1 MVFCGGNSTRL
12 MLSLFLLAVSLAAAQ
27 AESSAQAE
35 SAARPRSAAQAQST
49 TQAPATPAPSTNAPS
64 TNAPTAAT
72 PAAAAASI
80 TQPTFPSPYDRNALT
95 EEYRIAPG
103 DVLQVFVWREPD
115 LSREIRVRTDG
126 LVTVPLLGDLSAVNK
141 TPKNFATELAQSLG
155 KFITSPNV
163 TVTVS
168 YSSTQRFF
176 ILGQVTKAGEFPLL
190 GRTTLLQAL
199 ALAGGF
205 QEYAKTEEV
214 KVVRQEITI
223 VDGRA
228 RSREIVLPVN
238 YKALAQGQNLHQN
251 FLVKPGDVIVV
262 P

>member
-1 MVFCGGNSTRL
+1 M
-12 MLSLFLLAVSLAAAQ
+12 AAG
-27 AESSAQAE
+27 QAE
-35 SAARPRSAAQAQST
+35 SATQAASAAS
-49 TQAPATPAPSTNAPS
+49 QAPAAPATSATAPAVSTAQ
-64 TNAPTAAT
+64 
-72 PAAAAASI
+72 PA
-80 TQPTFPSPYDRNALT
+80 FPSPYDRNALA

-141 TPKNFATELAQSLG
+141 TPKGLAAELAQLLG
-155 KFITSPNV
+155 KFITAPNV
-163 TVTVS
+163 TVTVT

-176 ILGQVTKAGEFPLL
+176 VLGLVAKPGEFPLL

-205 QEYAKTEEV
+205 QEYAKTEDV
-214 KVVRQEITI
+214 KVIRQEVTQ
-223 VDGRA
+223 VGGQA
-228 RSREIVLPVN
+228 RSREVVLPVN

>member
-1 MVFCGGNSTRL
+1 MRVVVGCGSAKVMV
-12 MLSLFLLAVSLAAAQ
+12 SLLALAVSMGALQAEALPASPDPQAPASQARPATAAAQ
-27 AESSAQAE
+27 
-35 SAARPRSAAQAQST
+35 
-49 TQAPATPAPSTNAPS
+49 PA
-64 TNAPTAAT
+64 
-72 PAAAAASI
+72 
-80 TQPTFPSPYDRNALT
+80 FPSPYDRNALS

-115 LSREIRVRTDG
+115 LSREVRVRTDG

-141 TPKNFATELAQSLG
+141 TPKSLGAELALQLG

-163 TVTVS
+163 TVTVT

-176 ILGQVTKAGEFPLL
+176 VVGQVTKPGEFPLI

-205 QEYAKTEEV
+205 QEFAKTDEV
-214 KVVRQEITI
+214 KVIRQEVAL
-223 VDGRA
+223 VDGRPRA
-228 RSREIVLPVN
+228 REAVLPVN

-251 FLVKPGDVIVV
+251 FVLRPGDVIVV

>member
-1 MVFCGGNSTRL
+1 
-12 MLSLFLLAVSLAAAQ
+12 MLCSLALAVSVAAAQ
-27 AESSAQAE
+27 AESGHGSPVAGLAQTTALARPQDASDGGAQA
-35 SAARPRSAAQAQST
+35 AP
-49 TQAPATPAPSTNAPS
+49 QAPPTAAPAAPSTTGP
-64 TNAPTAAT
+64 AAT
-72 PAAAAASI
+72 TAQPA
-80 TQPTFPSPYDRNALT
+80 FPSPYDRNVLA
-95 EEYRIAPG
+95 EEYRIATG

-141 TPKNFATELAQSLG
+141 TPKNLATELAQLLG

-176 ILGQVTKAGEFPLL
+176 IVGQVSKAGEFPLL

-251 FLVKPGDVIVV
+251 FLLKAGDVIVV

>member
-1 MVFCGGNSTRL
+1 MRVVFCAGNSTRL

-27 AESSAQAE
+27 AESAMQAQSATPTQAAPQAPSAQAPPA
-35 SAARPRSAAQAQST
+35 SAQPPSAVAAGAST
-49 TQAPATPAPSTNAPS
+49 TP
-64 TNAPTAAT
+64 
-72 PAAAAASI
+72 
-80 TQPTFPSPYDRNALT
+80 FPSPYDRNAVS

-141 TPKNFATELAQSLG
+141 TPKNLATELGQALG

-176 ILGQVTKAGEFPLL
+176 IVGQVTKPGEFPLL

-199 ALAGGF
+199 AQAGGF
-205 QEYAKTEEV
+205 QEYAKTDEV
-214 KVVRQEITI
+214 KVIRQEITI

-228 RSREIVLPVN
+228 RSREMVLPVN
-238 YKALAQGQNLHQN
+238 YKSLAQGQNLNQN
-251 FLVKPGDVIVV
+251 FVLKPGDVIIV